1 MVGNVAGRNEAHSEP
16 ITECLILL
24 AGEAGFEPEICLI
37 SLMKMA

>member
-24 AGEAGFEPEICLI
+24 VGEAGFEPDICI
-37 SLMKMA
+37 DIIMKTA